1 MKLNKATFNTAVAKS
16 DVLYKR
22 KIFKN
27 LLNMREEQN
36 TKFEKWR
43 YLSDNII
50 WQKRQKLQLQC

>member
-36 TKFEKWR
+36 TKFEK
-43 YLSDNII
+43 
-50 WQKRQKLQLQC
+50 

>member
-1 MKLNKATFNTAVAKS
+1 MKLNKATFNTAVAKI

-36 TKFEKWR
+36 TKFEK
-43 YLSDNII
+43 
-50 WQKRQKLQLQC
+50 